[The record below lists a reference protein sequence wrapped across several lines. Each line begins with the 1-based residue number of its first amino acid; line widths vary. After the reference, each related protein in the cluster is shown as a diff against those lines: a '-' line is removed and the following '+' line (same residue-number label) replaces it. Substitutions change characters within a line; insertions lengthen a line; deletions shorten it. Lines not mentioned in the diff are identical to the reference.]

1 MASEQVDDR
10 EETRPSPDPDSA
22 EENSESCDTVSPD
35 ALIKHPLQ
43 FKWGLWFYKVDKAKT
58 WASNLKLVTSFDT
71 VEDFW
76 SLYNHV
82 QRASKLPPGC
92 DYSMFKD
99 GIQPMWEDEQNKQGG
114 RWVINLNKQQRH
126 LELDNFWQ
134 ETLLCL
140 IGEAFDDSSFNVCG
154 AVVSIRNKGD
164 KLGLWTRDTQIEG
177 KTSYTI
183 KDIYRISDPRRLNE
197 KNRLFRSGPLHC
209 IEAFWCVMVIGTLP
223 PTCSLSPSS
232 LPPTLASNI
241 QPWELHGT

>member
-164 KLGLWTRDTQIEG
+164 KLGLWTRDVRNAEANLKIGHKLKERLHIPSKISIGYQTHEDSMK
-177 KTSYTI
+177 KTGSSARDRYT
-183 KDIYRISDPRRLNE
+183 
-197 KNRLFRSGPLHC
+197 
-209 IEAFWCVMVIGTLP
+209 V
-223 PTCSLSPSS
+223 
-232 LPPTLASNI
+232 
-241 QPWELHGT
+241 